1 MYRFWA
7 IRRRL
12 ACDWNLGER
21 HSTSRSYKMA
31 PFDKSH
37 MSSYWRS
44 TVAWVLSCIVSEIG
58 RTLPFL
64 PRDAVHSAALCR
76 RAVGIPARPP
86 CNLADF
92 WLYVSLIFSFLNTLQ
107 ISVGL
112 PTLRGPTNGCAEC
125 RQVVW
130 KKSRFCAALSRPCL
144 YKRERHRYCGTS
156 TES

>member
-1 MYRFWA
+1 
-7 IRRRL
+7 
-12 ACDWNLGER
+12 
-21 HSTSRSYKMA
+21 MA

-86 CNLADF
+86 C
-92 WLYVSLIFSFLNTLQ
+92 ITLQ
-107 ISVGL
+107 TSDFTSV
-112 PTLRGPTNGCAEC
+112 
-125 RQVVW
+125 
-130 KKSRFCAALSRPCL
+130 
-144 YKRERHRYCGTS
+144 
-156 TES
+156 